1 MRGPIGC
8 AISSAC
14 CVSLLPVLLPYI
26 CISFVVVVVVV
37 VVNLMPLVT
46 CDCCEYVFQ
55 LVLLMILRMTVV
67 TGHDVCKLQAH
78 VCVRVCACVCA
89 YVCV

>member
-1 MRGPIGC
+1 MCYFKCLLCRAFTC
-8 AISSAC
+8 SSS
-14 CVSLLPVLLPYI
+14 VHLYQ
-26 CISFVVVVVVV
+26 FFVV
-37 VVNLMPLVT
+37 VVNLRPLVT

-78 VCVRVCACVCA
+78 VCVCVRTCVCVCA